1 MTDIYLPEGE
11 RFSTPE
17 NQILLTSRAGLEHAM
32 STGQIIEGIAT
43 VCDEKM
49 RLHVDL
55 GVMRGIV
62 PPEEAVLCR
71 AGEIRKDI
79 AVVSRVGK
87 PIAVKIT
94 EMAETHGE
102 LIARLSRRKAQQAC
116 QEHLLLH
123 RIPGDLI
130 PARVTHLEP
139 FGAFMD
145 IGCGLSS
152 LLSIDCISVS
162 RISHPRD
169 RLSVGSLIPVVIKS
183 IDKESGRIAVSL
195 RELLGTW
202 EENAAGFEVGQT
214 VTGIVR
220 SVENYGA
227 FIELT
232 PNLAG
237 LSEIRNEE
245 QAENM
250 RALIGHTVAVFIK
263 SINPER
269 MKIKLVV
276 VDTAPCRVS
285 PKKLTFFIHPEQTPH
300 LSRWQYSPAQCAK
313 TVAVNF
319 EAT

>member
-17 NQILLTSRAGLEHAM
+17 NQALLASRAGLEHAM
-32 STGQIIEGIAT
+32 NAGQTVEAIAT

-62 PPEEAVLCR
+62 PPEEAVHCR
-71 AGEIRKDI
+71 AGEVRKDI

-87 PIAVKIT
+87 PIAVQIT
-94 EMAETHGE
+94 EMTEQHGE
-102 LIARLSRRKAQQAC
+102 LIALLSRRAAQKDCLQ
-116 QEHLLLH
+116 HLLLH
-123 RIPGDLI
+123 RRPGDLI
-130 PARVTHLEP
+130 WARVTHLEP

-169 RLSVGSLIPVVIKS
+169 RLSVGALIPVVIKS
-183 IDKESGRIAVSL
+183 MDPESGRIAVSL

-220 SVENYGA
+220 SVESYGA
-227 FIELT
+227 FIELA

-245 QAENM
+245 HAENM
-250 RALIGHTVAVFIK
+250 RALIGHAVAVFIK

-276 VDTAPCRVS
+276 VDTAPCRIA
-285 PKKLTFFIHPEQTPH
+285 PKKLAFFMSPEQTTH
-300 LSRWQYSPAQCAK
+300 LARWQYSPARCAK
-313 TVAVNF
+313 TVAVDF